1 MSKRIVTQELV
12 KKAHIVEAPAAQHNT
27 PTIVDRSFEL
37 PSALYMGSAG
47 LFLAF
52 LAIMFVGFST
62 PGLIIPMAIFTI
74 FIIGFYGLP
83 AVWTN
88 MKPDNHQNP
97 LTMGKFARDG
107 IMTNTGRLNAREAT
121 IQMLI
126 LPVLVVMWGLAVV
139 AIAALV

>member
-1 MSKRIVTQELV
+1 MSKRIIAEELV
-12 KKAHIVEAPAAQHNT
+12 KKAHIVEAPGTEQNS

-37 PSALYMGSAG
+37 PSALYMASAG

-52 LAIMFVGFST
+52 LGIMFVGFST

-88 MKPDNHQNP
+88 MKPDSQQNP

-126 LPVLVVMWGLAVV
+126 LPVLIVMWGLAVV
-139 AIAALV
+139 TIAALV